1 MSDII
6 GGPPKPPRAIV
17 KHNRGAVGHRPH
29 AVPKPAASGG
39 VIDFRSRR
47 QPRPWWHALVPGAA
61 VIWLGAFVLVMAAL
75 GLAGGWAWQSD
86 TFRVQ
91 RVVVTG
97 AERVPIEA
105 IADAAGLQGAHLLT
119 LDAQGAAT
127 RVAEHPLLLGVTVER
142 DWPHTVRIT
151 VRERQPWG
159 IWEQAGVRYGIDR
172 EGVILGPNALP
183 GEGAPVISSAEQ
195 GTRIAGERVDYQAI
209 QATAELYEQLPRAL
223 GTEVVEVAFTPSRGV
238 QVTTADLQVAIFGDS
253 SSIPYKLAVWAA
265 MAEEARRLQI
275 PYTTIDLRFG
285 NRPVLQ

>member
-1 MSDII
+1 MSEII
-6 GGPPKPPRAIV
+6 GGPPRPPRAIV
-17 KHNRGAVGHRPH
+17 RRNRPTVGRQPH
-29 AVPKPAASGG
+29 AVPRPAASGG
-39 VIDFRSRR
+39 VIDFGVRR
-47 QPRPWWHALVPGAA
+47 GRPWWRALVPGTN
-61 VIWLGAFVLVMAAL
+61 VIWLGSFVLVMAAL

-97 AERVPIEA
+97 AERVPIET
-105 IADAAGLQGAHLLT
+105 IADAAGLRGTHLLT
-119 LDAQGAAT
+119 ADTRGAA
-127 RVAEHPLLLGVTVER
+127 RRIAAHPLLLDVAVTR
-142 DWPHTVRIT
+142 DWPHTIRIT

-159 IWEQAGVRYGIDR
+159 TWEQGGVRYGIDR
-172 EGVILGPNALP
+172 EGVILGTTALP
-183 GEGAPVISSAEQ
+183 GEGAPLIRSAEP
-195 GTRIAGERVDYQAI
+195 GSRVPGDRVDYQAI

-223 GTEVVEVAFTPSRGV
+223 GTAVVEVAFTPSRGV

-265 MAEEARRLQI
+265 MAEEARRQRI